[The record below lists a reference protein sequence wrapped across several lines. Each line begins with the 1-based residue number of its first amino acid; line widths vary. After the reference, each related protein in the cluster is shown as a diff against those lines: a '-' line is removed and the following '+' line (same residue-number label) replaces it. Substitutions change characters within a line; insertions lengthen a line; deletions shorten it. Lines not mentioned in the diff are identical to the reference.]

1 MFPFAEFIWQPA
13 AAGAGAEALAGA
25 GAVAH
30 AGITGYIVKNAA
42 VVAASACRRQLR
54 VLCRLAVVLVRLGYV
69 RLNFTE
75 VSFGCVVGGAVG
87 AGTIWLN
94 YAFLRGLALL
104 GQEIPVNLCGAGKY
118 ILSEVLRLTGRAGDR
133 DKTDGWV
140 IRLGWHFLL
149 GGRKCGGVSLA
160 ASCHHRQIFLPTG

>member
-42 VVAASACRRQLR
+42 VVAASTCRRQLR
-54 VLCRLAVVLVRLGYV
+54 VLWLAVVLVRLGYV

-75 VSFGCVVGGAVG
+75 VSFGCVVGDAVG

-94 YAFLRGLALL
+94 YALLRGLALL
-104 GQEIPVNLCGAGKY
+104 VQEIPVNLCAQE
-118 ILSEVLRLTGRAGDR
+118 IHFI
-133 DKTDGWV
+133 GW
-140 IRLGWHFLL
+140 
-149 GGRKCGGVSLA
+149 K
-160 ASCHHRQIFLPTG
+160 